1 MQKLSVLGL
10 GKLGACTAACLARAG
25 YDILG
30 VDINQDYVDKIN
42 AAQSPVEEPYLQETI
57 SESKDNLKAT
67 TEISQAI
74 RETDASLLILPTPSK
89 KDGNFDNS
97 YLEKALTELAK
108 ELKDSKKKYHL
119 FIITSTVT
127 PKSCDEVL
135 IPLIEKYSL
144 RKINEGFGLCYNP
157 EFIALG
163 DVMKDTQN
171 PDFVLIGESD
181 KKAGDL
187 NEQIQKNMTD
197 NNPKIN
203 RMSLVSAEI
212 TKISVN
218 SFVTMKIS
226 FANSLASI
234 CEKINGSNIDDISK
248 ALGNDKRI
256 SPYYLR
262 GGISFG
268 GPCFPRDNIAFN
280 KFSGDHGVVTPLA
293 SATDEINKIRIQILF
308 KKINNL
314 NLKEK
319 KVGVLGLSY
328 KPNTPVIEES
338 PSIHLIDYLLENSF
352 EINAYDSLAIDNTKK
367 RYGTKINYYN
377 SAIDCI
383 KNTNTIVL
391 CTMEKEF
398 QKLEFNTNNE
408 IIIIDCW
415 RQIDVSILPSNVNYI
430 ALGQYN

>member
-10 GKLGACTAACLARAG
+10 GKLGSCTAACLARGG
-25 YDILG
+25 YTVLG
-30 VDINQDYVDKIN
+30 IDINDEFVSKIN
-42 AAQSPVEEPYLQETI
+42 NSQSPVEEPYLQETI
-57 SESKDNLKAT
+57 TEFKENLTA
-67 TEISQAI
+67 SRDASLAI
-74 RETDASLLILPTPSK
+74 KETDVSLLILPTPSK

-97 YLEKALTELAK
+97 YLEKALTELSI
-108 ELKDSKKKYHL
+108 ELKESSKEYHL

-127 PKSCDEVL
+127 PKSCDDVL
-135 IPLIEKYSL
+135 IPLIEKYSS
-144 RKINEGFGLCYNP
+144 RKVNKGFGLCYNP

-163 DVMKDTQN
+163 DVIKDTQN

-234 CEKINGSNIDDISK
+234 CEKIDGSNIDDISK

-256 SPYYLR
+256 SPYYLK

-280 KFSGDHGVVTPLA
+280 KFSGDYEINTPLA
-293 SATDEINKIRIQILF
+293 SATDEINKSRIQRLF
-308 KKINNL
+308 EIINDLALVDKKI
-314 NLKEK
+314 
-319 KVGVLGLSY
+319 GILGLSY

-338 PSIHLIDYLLENSF
+338 PSIHLIDYLLANKYEV
-352 EINAYDSLAIDNTKK
+352 NAYDRLAIDNVKNK
-367 RYGTKINYYN
+367 YGDKINY
-377 SAIDCI
+377 SVTAKECI
-383 KNTNTIVL
+383 EEANIVVI

-398 QKLEFNTNNE
+398 QNLMFQSNIE
-408 IIIIDCW
+408 ITVIDCW
-415 RQIDVSILPSNVNYI
+415 RQIEVSNLSSNINYI
-430 ALGQYN
+430 ALGKYK